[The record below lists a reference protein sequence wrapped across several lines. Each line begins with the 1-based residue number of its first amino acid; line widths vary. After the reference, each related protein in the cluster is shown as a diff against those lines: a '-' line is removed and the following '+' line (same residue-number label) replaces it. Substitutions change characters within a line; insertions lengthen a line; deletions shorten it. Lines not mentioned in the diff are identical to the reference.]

1 MRIRGFFAFWAWV
14 DMVAFSLSF
23 GLVFPTRT
31 LISAGAHRSVAN
43 ALTVT
48 RGGAWR
54 VAEPTAELS
63 CKIIVVAKA
72 AGIGNLAE
80 RLACLH
86 Q

>member
-1 MRIRGFFAFWAWV
+1 
-14 DMVAFSLSF
+14 
-23 GLVFPTRT
+23 
-31 LISAGAHRSVAN
+31 
-43 ALTVT
+43 
-48 RGGAWR
+48 
-54 VAEPTAELS
+54 LS